1 MMRIALFLFT
11 NLAVMFVFG
20 IILSLTGIH
29 RESILGLII
38 MSGIFGFSGSFIS
51 LLISKQMALHSIG
64 GKLITKPITEIE
76 CWLLNTVKNQADQVG
91 IKMPEVA
98 IYHAEDINAFATGA
112 NRNSSL
118 IAISSGLL
126 EDMDLHETEAVI
138 AHEISHIANGDMV
151 TMTLLQGV
159 INTFVIFI
167 SRMIAQLTSGI
178 LSNNNNDNESN
189 QDNSMTYF
197 LVSMILEVIFGVLAT
212 IITMWFSRYREFR
225 ADAGSANLVGK
236 EKMIAA
242 LHRLKTSYG
251 PKEVGSSIAAFYI
264 NVRSERFS
272 ELFLSHPPIQKRIE
286 ALNTGIY
293 LNR

>member
-1 MMRIALFLFT
+1 
-11 NLAVMFVFG
+11 
-20 IILSLTGIH
+20 
-29 RESILGLII
+29 
-38 MSGIFGFSGSFIS
+38 
-51 LLISKQMALHSIG
+51 
-64 GKLITKPITEIE
+64 
-76 CWLLNTVKNQADQVG
+76 
-91 IKMPEVA
+91 
-98 IYHAEDINAFATGA
+98 
-112 NRNSSL
+112 
-118 IAISSGLL
+118 SGLL

-212 IITMWFSRYREFR
+212 IITMGFSRYREFR

-242 LHRLKTSYG
+242 LHRLKTTYG
-251 PKEVGSSIAAFYI
+251 PKEVDSSMTAFYI
-264 NVRSERFS
+264 NGRSERFS

-286 ALNTGIY
+286 ALNMGTY
-293 LNR
+293 LK